1 MKRCVKYISVLLAL
15 TLSFV
20 VIPLSVYAN
29 DDIVPERIEIRYN
42 NRNISAGNQRI
53 IIARGDEISLDY
65 RIFPANANA
74 RTGVTWRSSNTRVAV
89 VDEEGHVLAKEPG
102 ESTVSVRMENGR
114 SASVVV
120 YVLRSGGVTGRVETI
135 REVAPD
141 TTPPPLNPLT
151 TTPPAASVTLS
162 GQVPREILLNA
173 VRLGNSGVPAVL
185 VNYESVS
192 HDSLIAAA
200 RLGNFPVRFD
210 TMLGNT
216 LVGRITLTPDIAD
229 NSAALIRLGVYSQ
242 VENTARVQR
251 IFDRFF
257 SNATVV
263 ILTEQAQFPS
273 PVEISARVGALSS
286 NNLHFY
292 RYDSQMNKYFALTV
306 TNIRLDANNYIH
318 FTTSTGGY
326 IVVSDGPM
334 TRMS

>member
-1 MKRCVKYISVLLAL
+1 MKICVKYISVLLSLA
-15 TLSFV
+15 LSF
-20 VIPLSVYAN
+20 IALPISVYASN
-29 DDIVPERIEIRYN
+29 DVVPASIEIRYN
-42 NRNISAGNQRI
+42 NRNISTGNQQI

-65 RIFPANANA
+65 RIIPANTND

-89 VDEEGHVLAKEPG
+89 VDEEGHVSANEPG
-102 ESTVSVRMENGR
+102 ESTISVRTENGR

-120 YVLRSGGVTGRVETI
+120 HVPRSGGVTGRVETI
-135 REVAPD
+135 REVVPD
-141 TTPPPLNPLT
+141 TTPPPPNPLT
-151 TTPPAASVTLS
+151 TTPPANTVTLS
-162 GQVPREILLNA
+162 EQVPREILLNA
-173 VRLGNSGVPAVL
+173 VRLGNSGVPAAL
-185 VNYESVS
+185 VNYQSVS
-192 HDSLIAAA
+192 HDSLMAAA

-229 NSAALIRLGVYSQ
+229 NSAELIRLGVYSQ

-263 ILTEQAQFPS
+263 ILTEQEQFPG
-273 PVEISARVGALSS
+273 PVEISARVGELSS